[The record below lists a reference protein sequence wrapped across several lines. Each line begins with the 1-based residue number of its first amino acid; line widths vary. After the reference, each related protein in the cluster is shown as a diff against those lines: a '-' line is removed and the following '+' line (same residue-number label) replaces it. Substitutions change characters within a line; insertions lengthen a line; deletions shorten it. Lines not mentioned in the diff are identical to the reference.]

1 MEMALLLLMN
11 SKFFTKKNQ
20 IHLTQGK
27 IQFLMPGIFNDFF
40 SRDAFEF
47 VLKNADD
54 VKGVSKGMVF
64 LEICTYACF
73 PTQINSR

>member
-1 MEMALLLLMN
+1 MEMVLSVLKN
-11 SKFFTKKNQ
+11 SRFFTKKNQ
-20 IHLTQGK
+20 IHLTRGK
-27 IQFLMPGIFNDFF
+27 IQFLMSGIVNDFF

-54 VKGVSKGMVF
+54 VKGVSKGIVF

>member
-1 MEMALLLLMN
+1 M
-11 SKFFTKKNQ
+11 KKNQ
-20 IHLTQGK
+20 IHSTQGK
-27 IQFLMPGIFNDFF
+27 IQFLIPEILNNFF

-54 VKGVSKGMVF
+54 VKGVSKGIVL

-73 PTQINSR
+73 PAQINSR

>member
-1 MEMALLLLMN
+1 M
-11 SKFFTKKNQ
+11 KKNQ

-27 IQFLMPGIFNDFF
+27 IQFLVPGIFNNFF

-54 VKGVSKGMVF
+54 VKGVSKGIVF
-64 LEICTYACF
+64 FFLNLHLRLFPYANKF
-73 PTQINSR
+73 